1 MKVTRKEP
9 NFTTTGTNNSTAGVT
24 IDAKLTA
31 GYNDRIVNT
40 AIQLKANY
48 GNKYSDEYY
57 LNAASSW
64 YKEELGAAFKAAYS
78 KNTNKCPIK
87 DSQWAGYSYE
97 EIIQME
103 NSGVK
108 IPQDVLLWAHAQQES
123 DVTAYEVIS
132 TTSANDDNSSTEELV
147 GDFDLNSLQTKA
159 KQSVMKAT
167 EAEKNTQS
175 VTEEYNKNKDRAL
188 EIKNENNN
196 SYQKSMN
203 EISNL
208 TNEWKKLDKKAKSG
222 QLSETEQS
230 RYQELSKMLGNKS
243 SSSLKEIEVNSKELD
258 NLLSSMDLFET
269 KATENETIA
278 DDAIQAGK
286 DLSNLNKNYHEMQQ
300 THSTSGVVYS
310 NMGLLSDVLYGIT
323 GSSIEKIAIETG
335 KDLTETSDNEIAELH
350 SSGDIAMF
358 ANAYTSN
365 VVETKQATVVTQ
377 NTEEENKADNTEKT
391 DENNNPI
398 VDNNKAE
405 NTNIISDNTEAAT
418 NSNPIADN
426 NVQANTNTE
435 ETNQDNTNNTAENTS
450 TNEED
455 NKDLSLEFTYQ
466 NARKATEVTQQT
478 TNDIVKG
485 QENTDKTNKD
495 LQKQS
500 IKSQKDVQKVN
511 QEVAKAESTYAKNA
525 QEQAALLSELEKLQT
540 EAANPE
546 ATPVVQSAEED
557 PQQQI
562 AQQSAVQPQAQ
573 QSQSPIKQAA
583 IQSLSNNQNGQPNTK
598 AQDNMF
604 KQLEIVSGL
613 NIIESQN
620 QKIEKG
626 LDIAFTT
633 GKNSINNVQKT
644 VKSLADENA
653 QLILN
658 NAKHIVNIS
667 KATFIGIGTTEKSI
681 VTTAAGTTLVATGS
695 ALLSNPLTASKGLNM
710 IKAGNKLIVQ
720 GSLEFTNGVAATTT
734 ALAASLPLTIV
745 SDTMSIAK
753 SAVKQGAIV
762 AKSGMNELKNITQ
775 SVGAATE
782 LAIPD
787 VSVVGEV
794 AKTVGANVQG
804 LIPNPKNLVPN
815 NPSQKNDGQN
825 NNQENQN
832 TLDSSFS
839 FANAVNSTMQTLSAT
854 QDLSMAA
861 LNLDKKDSTV
871 DQQNKKSQGL
881 VKSIEK
887 DAAKALSI
895 QEEDDKKAENSVS
908 ASVQSIA
915 NPVSAQNDV
924 TAGLEKSINKNIQ
937 QLNVFK
943 KDSTDLNGIISS
955 HEKSSSNLIDV
966 STNAVVVGLG
976 TRALGAVHTG
986 VGSLLITEGA
996 VLLPNPVTHAAGVV
1010 KTAIGTGLVK
1020 QGTLETLGGVTSQLT
1035 GEAGLLT
1042 GGIAKATT
1050 SVAKSIMK
1058 TSTTEQKDADKRIKT
1073 ATKELDNQKKRT
1085 RTFSFN
1091 SNNDNTSNNVKT
1103 STSSTDNQ
1111 DVQVQAQQND
1121 NQQQPIQM
1129 QSQQGLNIQSAIA
1142 FNSPDENEDEVI
1154 DTEKI
1159 ENQAALETAIVENNT
1174 ESGEFTN
1181 DPTLLGASAT
1191 TNADV
1196 KSNTQTDDK
1205 ADRKLSRFN
1214 MDSIIESKKK
1224 RKKVQAVS
1232 ASSKG

>member
-9 NFTTTGTNNSTAGVT
+9 KFTTSGTNNSTAGVT

-57 LNAASSW
+57 LDAASSW

-78 KNTNKCPIK
+78 KNTSKCPIK
-87 DSQWAGYSYE
+87 DSKWAGYSYE

-108 IPQDVLLWAHAQQES
+108 IPQEVLLWAHAQQES

-132 TTSANDDNSSTEELV
+132 TTSAIDDNSSTEELV

-159 KQSVMKAT
+159 KQSIMKAT

-175 VTEEYNKNKDRAL
+175 VTEEYNKNKGRAL

-222 QLSETEQS
+222 QLSEAEQS

-243 SSSLKEIEVNSKELD
+243 SSSMKEIEVNSKELD
-258 NLLSSMDLFET
+258 NLLSSMNLLET
-269 KATENETIA
+269 KVTENETIA
-278 DDAIQAGK
+278 DDAVQAGK

-300 THSTSGVVYS
+300 THPTSGVVYS

-335 KDLTETSDNEIAELH
+335 KDLTETSNNEIAELH
-350 SSGDIAMF
+350 SSADITMF

-365 VVETKQATVVTQ
+365 VAETKQATVVAQ
-377 NTEEENKADNTEKT
+377 NTEEENKTDNTEKT
-391 DENNNPI
+391 AENNNPA
-398 VDNNKAE
+398 VDNNKTE
-405 NTNIISDNTEAAT
+405 NTNNIED
-418 NSNPIADN
+418 
-426 NVQANTNTE
+426 
-435 ETNQDNTNNTAENTS
+435 NTS

-455 NKDLSLEFTYQ
+455 SKDLSLEFTYQ
-466 NARKATEVTQQT
+466 NARKATEVTEQT
-478 TNDIVKG
+478 TNDIIKG

-525 QEQAALLSELEKLQT
+525 QEQATLLSELEKLQT
-540 EAANPE
+540 EAANPNIQPE
-546 ATPVVQSAEED
+546 EED

-573 QSQSPIKQAA
+573 QSP
-583 IQSLSNNQNGQPNTK
+583 IQSLSNNQNGQQNTK

-620 QKIEKG
+620 KKIEKG

-644 VKSLADENA
+644 VKSLAEENA

-695 ALLSNPLTASKGLNM
+695 ALLSNPLTATKGLNM
-710 IKAGNKLIVQ
+710 IKTGNKLIVQ

-734 ALAASLPLTIV
+734 ALAASLPLTVV
-745 SDTMSIAK
+745 SDTMSVVK
-753 SAVKQGAIV
+753 SAVKQGTIV
-762 AKSGMNELKNITQ
+762 AKAGMNELKNITQ
-775 SVGAATE
+775 AVGATTE
-782 LAIPD
+782 LAISN
-787 VSVVGEV
+787 VSVVGEVVGEV

-815 NPSQKNDGQN
+815 NPSQKNDDQN

-832 TLDSSFS
+832 TLDPSFS
-839 FANAVNSTMQTLSAT
+839 FANAVRSTIQTLSAT
-854 QDLSMAA
+854 QDLNIAA
-861 LNLDKKDSTV
+861 SNLDKKDSKV
-871 DQQNKKSQGL
+871 EQQNKKSQGL

-887 DAAKALSI
+887 DAAKTLSI
-895 QEEDDKKAENSVS
+895 QEEDDKKTENSVS
-908 ASVQSIA
+908 ATVQSIA

-924 TAGLEKSINKNIQ
+924 TAGLEKSINNNIR
-937 QLNVFK
+937 QLN
-943 KDSTDLNGIISS
+943 
-955 HEKSSSNLIDV
+955 E
-966 STNAVVVGLG
+966 
-976 TRALGAVHTG
+976 
-986 VGSLLITEGA
+986 
-996 VLLPNPVTHAAGVV
+996 
-1010 KTAIGTGLVK
+1010 
-1020 QGTLETLGGVTSQLT
+1020 
-1035 GEAGLLT
+1035 
-1042 GGIAKATT
+1042 
-1050 SVAKSIMK
+1050 
-1058 TSTTEQKDADKRIKT
+1058 
-1073 ATKELDNQKKRT
+1073 
-1085 RTFSFN
+1085 
-1091 SNNDNTSNNVKT
+1091 
-1103 STSSTDNQ
+1103 
-1111 DVQVQAQQND
+1111 
-1121 NQQQPIQM
+1121 
-1129 QSQQGLNIQSAIA
+1129 
-1142 FNSPDENEDEVI
+1142 
-1154 DTEKI
+1154 
-1159 ENQAALETAIVENNT
+1159 
-1174 ESGEFTN
+1174 
-1181 DPTLLGASAT
+1181 
-1191 TNADV
+1191 
-1196 KSNTQTDDK
+1196 
-1205 ADRKLSRFN
+1205 
-1214 MDSIIESKKK
+1214 
-1224 RKKVQAVS
+1224 
-1232 ASSKG
+1232 

>member
-9 NFTTTGTNNSTAGVT
+9 KFTTSGTNNSTAGVT

-48 GNKYSDEYY
+48 GSKYSDEYY
-57 LNAASSW
+57 LDAASSW

-78 KNTNKCPIK
+78 KNTSKCPIK
-87 DSQWAGYSYE
+87 DSKWAGYSYE

-108 IPQDVLLWAHAQQES
+108 IPQEVLLWAHAQQES

-132 TTSANDDNSSTEELV
+132 TTSAIDDNSSTEELV

-159 KQSVMKAT
+159 KQSIMKAT

-175 VTEEYNKNKDRAL
+175 VTEEYNKNKGRAL
-188 EIKNENNN
+188 EIKKENNN

-222 QLSETEQS
+222 QLSEAEQS

-243 SSSLKEIEVNSKELD
+243 SSSMKEIEVNSKELD
-258 NLLSSMDLFET
+258 NLLSSMNLLET
-269 KATENETIA
+269 KVTENETIA
-278 DDAIQAGK
+278 DDAVQAGK

-300 THSTSGVVYS
+300 THPTSGVVYS

-335 KDLTETSDNEIAELH
+335 KDLTETSNNEIAELH
-350 SSGDIAMF
+350 SSADITMF

-365 VVETKQATVVTQ
+365 VVETKQATVVAQ
-377 NTEEENKADNTEKT
+377 NTEEENKTDNTEKT
-391 DENNNPI
+391 AENNNPA
-398 VDNNKAE
+398 VDNNKTE
-405 NTNIISDNTEAAT
+405 NTNNIED
-418 NSNPIADN
+418 
-426 NVQANTNTE
+426 
-435 ETNQDNTNNTAENTS
+435 NTS

-455 NKDLSLEFTYQ
+455 SKDLSLEFTYQ
-466 NARKATEVTQQT
+466 NARKATEVTEQT
-478 TNDIVKG
+478 TNDIIKG

-525 QEQAALLSELEKLQT
+525 QEQATLLSELEKLQT
-540 EAANPE
+540 EAANPNIQPVEE
-546 ATPVVQSAEED
+546 A

-573 QSQSPIKQAA
+573 QSP
-583 IQSLSNNQNGQPNTK
+583 IQSLSNNQNGQQNTK

-620 QKIEKG
+620 KKIEKG

-644 VKSLADENA
+644 VKSLAEENA

-695 ALLSNPLTASKGLNM
+695 ALLSNPLTATKGLNM
-710 IKAGNKLIVQ
+710 IKTGNKLIVQ

-734 ALAASLPLTIV
+734 ALAASLPLTVV
-745 SDTMSIAK
+745 SDTMSVVK
-753 SAVKQGAIV
+753 SAVKQGTIV
-762 AKSGMNELKNITQ
+762 AKAGMNELKNITQ
-775 SVGAATE
+775 AVGATTE
-782 LAIPD
+782 LAISN
-787 VSVVGEV
+787 VSVVGEVVGEV

-815 NPSQKNDGQN
+815 NPSQKNDDQN

-832 TLDSSFS
+832 TLDPSFS
-839 FANAVNSTMQTLSAT
+839 FANAVRSTIQTLSAT
-854 QDLSMAA
+854 QDLNIAA
-861 LNLDKKDSTV
+861 SNLDKKDSKV
-871 DQQNKKSQGL
+871 EQQNKKSQGL

-887 DAAKALSI
+887 DAAKTLSI
-895 QEEDDKKAENSVS
+895 QEEDDKKTENSVS
-908 ASVQSIA
+908 ATVQSIA
-915 NPVSAQNDV
+915 NPVSAQNDD
-924 TAGLEKSINKNIQ
+924 TAGLEKSINNNIR

-943 KDSTDLNGIISS
+943 KDSTSLNNLISS
-955 HEKSSSNLIDV
+955 HEKSNSNLIDV

-976 TRALGAVHTG
+976 TRVLGAAHAG
-986 VGSLLITEGA
+986 IGSLLITEGA
-996 VLLPNPVTHAAGVV
+996 VLLPNPATHAVGVA
-1010 KTAIGTGLVK
+1010 KTVIGTGLVK
-1020 QGTLETLGGVTSQLT
+1020 QGTLETVGGVTSQLT
-1035 GEAGLLT
+1035 GEAALLT
-1042 GGIAKATT
+1042 SGVAKATT
-1050 SVAKSIMK
+1050 TVAKSIMK
-1058 TSTTEQKDADKRIKT
+1058 TSKSEQKDADKRIKA
-1073 ATKELDNQKKRT
+1073 ATKELTNKKRRT

-1091 SNNDNTSNNVKT
+1091 LNNKNSSNKTKT
-1103 STSSTDNQ
+1103 STSSTENQ
-1111 DVQVQAQQND
+1111 DVQIQAQQND

-1129 QSQQGLNIQSAIA
+1129 QSQQGLNTQ
-1142 FNSPDENEDEVI
+1142 
-1154 DTEKI
+1154 
-1159 ENQAALETAIVENNT
+1159 
-1174 ESGEFTN
+1174 SGEFTD

-1224 RKKVQAVS
+1224 RKKVQGIS

>member
-9 NFTTTGTNNSTAGVT
+9 KFTTSGTNNSTAGVT

-48 GNKYSDEYY
+48 GSKYSDEYY
-57 LNAASSW
+57 LDAASSW

-78 KNTNKCPIK
+78 KNTSKCPIK
-87 DSQWAGYSYE
+87 DSKWAGYSYE

-108 IPQDVLLWAHAQQES
+108 IPQEVLLWAHAQQES

-132 TTSANDDNSSTEELV
+132 TTSAIDDNSSTEELV

-159 KQSVMKAT
+159 KQSIMKAT

-175 VTEEYNKNKDRAL
+175 VTEEYNKNKSRAL

-222 QLSETEQS
+222 QLSEAEQS

-243 SSSLKEIEVNSKELD
+243 SSSMKEIEVNSKELD
-258 NLLSSMDLFET
+258 NLLSSMNLLET
-269 KATENETIA
+269 KVTENEIIA
-278 DDAIQAGK
+278 DDAVQAGK

-300 THSTSGVVYS
+300 THPTSGVVYS

-335 KDLTETSDNEIAELH
+335 KDLTETSNNEIAELH
-350 SSGDIAMF
+350 SSADITMF

-365 VVETKQATVVTQ
+365 VVETKQATVVAQ
-377 NTEEENKADNTEKT
+377 NTEEENKTDNTEKT
-391 DENNNPI
+391 AENNNPAI
-398 VDNNKAE
+398 DNNKTE
-405 NTNIISDNTEAAT
+405 NTNNIED
-418 NSNPIADN
+418 
-426 NVQANTNTE
+426 
-435 ETNQDNTNNTAENTS
+435 NTS

-455 NKDLSLEFTYQ
+455 SKDLSLEFTYQ
-466 NARKATEVTQQT
+466 NARKATEVTEQT
-478 TNDIVKG
+478 TNDIIKG

-525 QEQAALLSELEKLQT
+525 QEQATLLSELEKLQT
-540 EAANPE
+540 EAANPNIQPEEE
-546 ATPVVQSAEED
+546 A

-573 QSQSPIKQAA
+573 QSP
-583 IQSLSNNQNGQPNTK
+583 IQSLSNNQNGQQNTK

-620 QKIEKG
+620 KKIEKG

-644 VKSLADENA
+644 VKSLAEENA

-695 ALLSNPLTASKGLNM
+695 ALLSNPLTATKGLNM
-710 IKAGNKLIVQ
+710 IKTGNKLIVQ

-734 ALAASLPLTIV
+734 ALAASLPLTVV
-745 SDTMSIAK
+745 SDTMSVVK
-753 SAVKQGAIV
+753 SAVKQGTIV
-762 AKSGMNELKNITQ
+762 AKAGMNELKNITQ
-775 SVGAATE
+775 AVGATTE
-782 LAIPD
+782 LAISN
-787 VSVVGEV
+787 VSVVGEVVGEV

-815 NPSQKNDGQN
+815 NPSQKNDDQN

-832 TLDSSFS
+832 TLDPSFS
-839 FANAVNSTMQTLSAT
+839 FANAVRSTIQTLSAT
-854 QDLSMAA
+854 QDLNIAA
-861 LNLDKKDSTV
+861 SNLDKKDSKV
-871 DQQNKKSQGL
+871 EQQNKKSQGL

-887 DAAKALSI
+887 DAAKTLSI
-895 QEEDDKKAENSVS
+895 QEEDDKKTV
-908 ASVQSIA
+908 
-915 NPVSAQNDV
+915 
-924 TAGLEKSINKNIQ
+924 
-937 QLNVFK
+937 
-943 KDSTDLNGIISS
+943 
-955 HEKSSSNLIDV
+955 
-966 STNAVVVGLG
+966 
-976 TRALGAVHTG
+976 
-986 VGSLLITEGA
+986 
-996 VLLPNPVTHAAGVV
+996 
-1010 KTAIGTGLVK
+1010 IGTGLVK
-1020 QGTLETLGGVTSQLT
+1020 QGTLETVGGVTSQLT
-1035 GEAGLLT
+1035 GEAALLT
-1042 GGIAKATT
+1042 SGVAKATT
-1050 SVAKSIMK
+1050 TVAKSIMK
-1058 TSTTEQKDADKRIKT
+1058 TSKSEQKDADKRIKA
-1073 ATKELDNQKKRT
+1073 ATKELTNKKRRT

-1091 SNNDNTSNNVKT
+1091 LNNKNSSNKTKT
-1103 STSSTDNQ
+1103 STSSTENQ
-1111 DVQVQAQQND
+1111 DIQIQAQQND

-1129 QSQQGLNIQSAIA
+1129 QSQQGLNTQSAIA
-1142 FNSPDENEDEVI
+1142 FNTPEENEDKVI

-1159 ENQAALETAIVENNT
+1159 ANQTALETAIIENNT
-1174 ESGEFTN
+1174 QSGEFTD

-1224 RKKVQAVS
+1224 RKKVQGVS